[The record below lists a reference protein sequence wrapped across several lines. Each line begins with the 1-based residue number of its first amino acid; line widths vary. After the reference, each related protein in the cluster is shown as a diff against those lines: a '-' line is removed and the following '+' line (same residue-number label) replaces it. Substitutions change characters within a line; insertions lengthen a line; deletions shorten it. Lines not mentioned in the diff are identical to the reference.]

1 MIINATFIGTNSL
14 GYEKGKKYD
23 LKLDGSTICR
33 LDGTG
38 KCTYQS
44 IRAFLSNWYNIE
56 VDRNTYTHVYPKYL
70 QSAV

>member
-1 MIINATFIGTNSL
+1 MNITATFIGANSL

-38 KCTYQS
+38 KCPYQS

-56 VDRNTYTHVYPKYL
+56 VYQNTYTHVYPKDL
-70 QSAV
+70 QSTV